1 MQRVT
6 EKRPLNANIATGFS
20 TNVENEQLY
29 MKSNIITILKA
40 EYKSD
45 YKLLLVFNNGVQGIV
60 NLENKL
66 EGEVFEPLKNLE
78 VFKNFSLDGWTV
90 TWNNELDL
98 APEYLYKLCIE
109 QNTKQ

>member
-6 EKRPLNANIATGFS
+6 KSRALNASITTGFS

-29 MKSNIITILKA
+29 SNSNIITILKA
-40 EYKSD
+40 EYKCD
-45 YKLLLVFNNGVQGIV
+45 FKLLLIFNNGVQGIV
-60 NLENKL
+60 NLENHL
-66 EGEVFEPLKNLE
+66 DGEVFEPLKNIE
-78 VFKNFSLDGWTV
+78 VFMNFSLDGWTV

-98 APEYLYKLCIE
+98 APEFLYKLCIE